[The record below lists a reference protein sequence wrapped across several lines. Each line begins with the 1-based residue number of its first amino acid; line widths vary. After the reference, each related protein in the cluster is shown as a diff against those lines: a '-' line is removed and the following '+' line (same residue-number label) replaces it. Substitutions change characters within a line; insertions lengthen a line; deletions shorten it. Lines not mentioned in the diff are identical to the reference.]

1 MLEQNL
7 KSKINQLWDKFWS
20 GGIANPLTA
29 IEQMSYLIFIKRIED
44 EDNKRAKRATAKKDV
59 YQSIFDG
66 KIKISNMEYDKRL
79 CRWSEWK
86 HLPAEEMLNHVR
98 EIVFPFLKNL
108 HNGEGSFFAE
118 HMKDAIFLIP
128 KASLLQE
135 AVAIIDELN
144 IAKQNVDTQ
153 GDIYEYLLNEL
164 KTSGKNGQFR
174 TPRHIIRMM
183 CELVDPDL
191 NDKICDPACGTAGF
205 LVNAYEHIIKKHTSE
220 QFLKEEQDGDT
231 HGLIGDKIT
240 NPAAWKKLR
249 EDTFFGNDFDTT
261 MVKIALMNMILHGIT
276 NPQIKYLDALS
287 KRNEIKPKYTV
298 ILANPP
304 FTGSI
309 DDSDIN
315 DSFKVKTTK
324 TELLFLEL
332 FYQTLEIGGRGA
344 VVVPNGVLFGS
355 SNAHKEVRKLFLEKC
370 QLEAVISLPSGAFKP
385 YSGVGTAILVFTKG
399 GSTEKVWFYDM
410 KSDGYTLDDKRD
422 FIDGKGDI
430 PEIVSLFKTKG
441 TCANSILVDIDKI
454 KAEEYNLSI
463 SRYKEVVH
471 EEIIYD
477 DPKKIIARVQQND
490 KDIQKDLDE
499 LKEMLR

>member
-44 EDNKRAKRATAKKDV
+44 EDNKRAKRAAAKKED
-59 YQSIFDG
+59 YTSIFDG
-66 KIKISNMEYDKRL
+66 KIKIGSAEYDKKI

-86 HLPAEEMLNHVR
+86 HLPAEEMLVHVKD
-98 EIVFPFLKNL
+98 IVFPFLKNL

-118 HMKDAIFLIP
+118 HMKDAMFLIP

-135 AVAIIDELN
+135 AVAIVDELS
-144 IAKQNVDTQ
+144 ISKQNVDTQ

-183 CELVDPDL
+183 CELVDPDI

-205 LVNAYEHIIKKHTSE
+205 LVNAYEHIVKKYTSE
-220 QFLKEEQDGDT
+220 QFLREEEDGET
-231 HGLIGDKIT
+231 QGLIGDKIT
-240 NPAAWKKLR
+240 NPEAWKKLR
-249 EDTFFGNDFDTT
+249 EDTFFGYDFDTT
-261 MVKIALMNMILHGIT
+261 MVKIALMNMLLHGIS
-276 NPQIKYLDALS
+276 NPQITYLDALS
-287 KRNEIKPKYTV
+287 KRNVIKPKYTV

-309 DDSDIN
+309 DASDIN
-315 DSFKVKTTK
+315 DAFRVKTTK

-332 FYQTLEIGGRGA
+332 FYQNLEIGGRGA

-355 SNAHKEVRKLFLEKC
+355 SNAHKEIRKIILEKC
-370 QLEAVISLPSGAFKP
+370 QLEAVISLPLGVFKP

-399 GSTEKVWFYDM
+399 GSTRKVWFYDM

-430 PEIVSLFKTKG
+430 PDIVQKFKNKKEG
-441 TCANSILVDIDKI
+441 KNSVLVDIAKI
-454 KAEEYNLSI
+454 KDEDFNLSI
-463 SRYKEVVH
+463 SRYREDKR
-471 EEIIYD
+471 EEIVYE
-477 DPKKIIARVQQND
+477 DPRVIIERVQQYE
-490 KDIQKDLDE
+490 KEIQKELEE
-499 LKEMLR
+499 LKAMLK